1 VKSFA
6 TVGLACATALV
17 SVLIGSYT
25 FRTRARGND
34 LVNVTGLAKRDFVS
48 DLVVWKGHF
57 ARRDP
62 SLKAA
67 SEGLRRDLDAV
78 KKLCAAKGVKPEEPV
93 FAPVEIEKEFEESTD
108 SAGRLVRT
116 PKGFLLTQRMEIE
129 SQDVDRIEVFSREV
143 TSLIDAGIEFYSTPP
158 EYYYTKLGELKLE
171 MIAAATRDGRTRAE
185 RIVEA
190 AGGRL
195 GALHYSNL
203 GVFQITQPNSSA
215 EFSWS
220 GAYDTRSKRKTASV
234 TIKLQFGLR

>member
-1 VKSFA
+1 MKSLA

-17 SVLIGSYT
+17 SVLILSYT
-25 FRTRARGND
+25 FRTRARAND

-57 ARRDP
+57 VRRDA

-67 SEGLRRDLDAV
+67 SEGLRHDLDAV
-78 KKLCAAKGVKPEEPV
+78 QKFCAAKGVKSAELS
-93 FAPVEIEKEFEESTD
+93 FAPVEIEKEFEERTD
-108 SAGRLVRT
+108 NSGRLVRT
-116 PKGFLLTQRMEIE
+116 PKGFLLTQRLEIE
-129 SQDVDRIEVFSREV
+129 SKEVERIEAFSREV
-143 TSLIDAGIEFYSTPP
+143 TSLIDAGIEFYSAPP
-158 EYYYTKLGELKLE
+158 EYYYTNLGELKLE

-195 GALHYSNL
+195 GALHYSSL

>member
-17 SVLIGSYT
+17 SVLIGAYT
-25 FRTRARGND
+25 FKTRGRAND

-57 ARRDP
+57 VRRDP

-78 KKLCAAKGVKPEEPV
+78 KKFCAAKGVKPEEPV
-93 FAPVEIEKEFEESTD
+93 FAPVEIEQEFEETTS
-108 SAGRLVRT
+108 SAGRMVRT

-143 TSLIDAGIEFYSTPP
+143 TSLIDAGIEFYSAPP

-190 AGGRL
+190 AGGRR
-195 GALHYSNL
+195 GARPESSL